1 MRFSPPSSRHAEPIL
16 PRNSRSTI
24 RWRSLL
30 DQEVERRTSQRSREP
45 VNRSQVDRRPHGHD
59 AQALPQPT
67 LLGRMRHRSLE
78 HATPESQ
85 RPLEDFGEGAETLL
99 GRTVAARQG
108 MVEQASRN
116 PRGSGPYRAQ
126 AGSTSARVL
135 VREHS
140 SNPSTWVIPPQRTI
154 HPETRTFD
162 SGEPASTGREAGGVL
177 PQPPFNQIT
186 NDQGGS
192 VTIGSRRPRDN
203 NSDRLYVVRRRL
215 NASNVE
221 EVTQISLDH
230 LDLDSPFASSQLEL
244 IPSSRESTEQIPRV
258 TIPRRQTTY
267 SLVEDPTTVNSQAIH
282 HATTLEAEQAETLG
296 QDGEGSN
303 NELAPIS
310 HETGATANQS
320 SLPPPLPRDRRYPVI
335 MEATQAP
342 LGGRQ
347 PWT

>member
-1 MRFSPPSSRHAEPIL
+1 
-16 PRNSRSTI
+16 
-24 RWRSLL
+24 
-30 DQEVERRTSQRSREP
+30 
-45 VNRSQVDRRPHGHD
+45 
-59 AQALPQPT
+59 
-67 LLGRMRHRSLE
+67 LGRIRHRSLG
-78 HATPESQ
+78 HATPDSQ
-85 RPLEDFGEGAETLL
+85 RPLEGFGEGAETLL
-99 GRTVAARQG
+99 GRTVAARQRV
-108 MVEQASRN
+108 VEQASRN
-116 PRGSGPYRAQ
+116 SRGSGPYRMQ

-162 SGEPASTGREAGGVL
+162 SGEPASTGREAGRVL

-192 VTIGSRRPRDN
+192 VTIGSRRPRDST
-203 NSDRLYVVRRRL
+203 SDRLYVVRRRL

-221 EVTQISLDH
+221 EVTQISLDR

-244 IPSSRESTEQIPRV
+244 IPPSRESTEQIPRV

-267 SLVEDPTTVNSQAIH
+267 SLVEDPATLNSQATH
-282 HATTLEAEQAETLG
+282 HAPPLEAG
-296 QDGEGSN
+296 QPGTVEDNGEGAN
-303 NELAPIS
+303 NESTPIS
-310 HETGATANQS
+310 HETGATINQN
-320 SLPPPLPRDRRYPVI
+320 SLPQPLPRDRRYPVI
-335 MEATQAP
+335 LEATQTP